1 MKKKDKLVTA
11 AAILLVITMIVG
23 VSAIGA
29 NYGTPED
36 PLITL
41 SYLTDILTPSIKS
54 QADAKVNEI
63 KGALETE
70 FNNQLH
76 NIEQQLSNADNTV
89 TITHTYSV
97 VSLESGKTLTGSV
110 GTELM
115 LRVGTAVCSAS
126 SATGLIDTTTASVLE
141 NGQSMVKN
149 HMYMVTI
156 EGRGMKATS
165 SVMVLVRGDYTIS

>member
-11 AAILLVITMIVG
+11 AAILLAITMIIG
-23 VSAIGA
+23 VSAIAA

-54 QADAKVNEI
+54 QADAKVNEV
-63 KGALETE
+63 KSALENE
-70 FNNQLH
+70 FNEQLD
-76 NIEQQLSNADNTV
+76 NIERQLQNANNSV

-97 VSLESGKTLTGSV
+97 VSLEAGKTLSGSV

-141 NGQSMVKN
+141 NGQPMVKN

-165 SVMVLVRGDYTIS
+165 NVLVLVRGEYTIS